1 MHKKSKKCKSKS
13 KSHKSQSKEKLKS
26 TKKMKKNTFIV
37 VIGLNSTTKRS
48 NSKDSKNL
56 KLKGSNEKGL
66 RAMIKSAGM

>member
-1 MHKKSKKCKSKS
+1 
-13 KSHKSQSKEKLKS
+13 
-26 TKKMKKNTFIV
+26 MKKNTFIV